1 MRRTPLIALLF
12 MVIVTPAHAYIGPV
26 VGLGA
31 IGAVLALFL
40 GAVLLVVGFLW
51 YPLKRILKARK
62 SASVEKPDP
71 GDGIDI

>member
-1 MRRTPLIALLF
+1 
-12 MVIVTPAHAYIGPV
+12 
-26 VGLGA
+26 
-31 IGAVLALFL
+31 L